1 MDYELLFEEVDDII
15 NEFIYEG
22 LYEAVGTDE
31 QAVDKKKETLIHR
44 FIEWVKKMCRMI
56 YNKFNNF
63 VDKII
68 AYFRTKKFIEG
79 EVKEDTTILSEVM
92 HGIPKQICSFMHKNI
107 VNQVKDD
114 DSYDV
119 YMTDVKNALSDKS
132 LNVKKGTKVSVNM
145 LIRHL
150 SNTRLE
156 IRKIFD
162 KMNELDKTIPT
173 KSITDEV
180 LIRAK
185 NVLNIFFKYL
195 DNIEKSAYDFI
206 YLKVDFSTYKISI
219 TGKTPMFTN
228 NETNDNMSRESVNKV
243 KKIIDLVYGGKIDYE
258 QTKKMLDE
266 ISKRY
271 KHPFLLARPHPI
283 SKQYW
288 NKQYLKKLYEEC
300 KNECFSK
307 SCILYMATVA
317 DEIYGKKHKR
327 AYKLI
332 Y

>member
-1 MDYELLFEEVDDII
+1 MDYELLFEEADDII
-15 NEFIYEG
+15 TELMYEG
-22 LYEAVGTDE
+22 LYETVGTDE
-31 QAVDKKKETLIHR
+31 QAVEKKKETLIHR

-63 VDKII
+63 VDKVI

-79 EVKEDTTILSEVM
+79 EVKEDTTILSEVL

-119 YMTDVKNALSDKS
+119 YMNDVKNTLSDKS
-132 LNVKKGTKVSVNM
+132 FNIKKGTKVSVNM

-180 LIRAK
+180 LTRAK

-206 YLKVDFSTYKISI
+206 YTKVDFKGNS
-219 TGKTPMFTN
+219 
-228 NETNDNMSRESVNKV
+228 ETEFSLE
-243 KKIIDLVYGGKIDYE
+243 E
-258 QTKKMLDE
+258 Q
-266 ISKRY
+266 
-271 KHPFLLARPHPI
+271 
-283 SKQYW
+283 
-288 NKQYLKKLYEEC
+288 
-300 KNECFSK
+300 
-307 SCILYMATVA
+307 
-317 DEIYGKKHKR
+317 
-327 AYKLI
+327 
-332 Y
+332 

>member
-1 MDYELLFEEVDDII
+1 MDYKLLFEEADDII

-31 QAVDKKKETLIHR
+31 QAVEKKKETLIHR

-63 VDKII
+63 VDKVI

-119 YMTDVKNALSDKS
+119 YMNDVKNALSDKS
-132 LNVKKGTKVSVNM
+132 LNVKKGTKVSVNI

-173 KSITDEV
+173 KSITDEILV
-180 LIRAK
+180 RAK

-206 YLKVDFSTYKISI
+206 YSKVDFKGNSETEFSKESI
-219 TGKTPMFTN
+219 A
-228 NETNDNMSRESVNKV
+228 KV
-243 KKIIDLVYGGKIDYE
+243 KNIINLIYHNKINYS
-258 QTKKMLDE
+258 QTKEMLDAIE
-266 ISKRY
+266 RRY
-271 KHPFLLARPHPI
+271 NRPFLLAIIKPRPKPWD
-283 SKQYW
+283 K
-288 NKQYLKKLYEEC
+288 KYLDELYDKC
-300 KNECFSK
+300 NNEAFSK
-307 SCILYMATVA
+307 ECILLMAKVA
-317 DEIYGKKHKR
+317 DDVYGATKKHSHR
-327 AYKLI
+327 LVY
-332 Y
+332 